1 MQFIDLQS
9 QQTRIRQSLDARIA
23 AILAHGRY
31 VLGPEVDELEAKL
44 AARTGAAHCISC
56 ASGTDALVL
65 GLRAMDIGPGDGI
78 IVPAFTFVATAEAV
92 ILTGATPLFADIDP
106 RTFNIDPDSIRRI
119 LDAPPPGVTIK
130 GIIPVDLFGLPADYD
145 RINAVAD
152 EHGLFVL
159 EDAAQSFGAE
169 YKGRKACALSMLAAT
184 SFYPA
189 KPLGCY
195 GDGGAVF
202 TSDVALAAKLRSLR
216 NHGAGTSQ
224 YDNVRVGTT
233 SRLDSIQAA
242 VLLSKLEIF
251 DDELATRRELAR
263 VYGERLAS
271 TVTTPLVPAGHGSS
285 WAQYSVLVDD
295 RDAFVESLRG
305 RGIPT
310 MVYYRTPLHLQPAYA
325 GLGYARGD
333 FPVAEAVSER
343 IVSLP
348 MHPYLDESSVALV
361 CDATEER
368 Q

>member
-1 MQFIDLQS
+1 MQFIDLQT

-44 AARTGAAHCISC
+44 AAYSGAAHCVSC

-65 GLRAMDIGPGDGI
+65 GLRAMDIGPGDGV

-92 ILTGATPLFADIDP
+92 SLTGATPLFADIDP
-106 RTFNIDPDSIRRI
+106 RTFAIDTGSIRAI
-119 LDAPPPGVTIK
+119 LDTPPRGVTIK
-130 GIIPVDLFGLPADYD
+130 GIIPVDLFGLTADYD
-145 RINAVAD
+145 SINAIAD
-152 EHGLFVL
+152 EYGLFVL

-169 YKGRKACALSMLAAT
+169 YKGHKACALSTLAAT

-202 TSDVALAAKLRSLR
+202 TSDAGLAEKLRSLR
-216 NHGAGTSQ
+216 NHGAGASQ

-251 DDELATRRELAR
+251 DDELAKRRRAARRYSTSLAD
-263 VYGERLAS
+263 
-271 TVTTPLVPAGHGSS
+271 TVTVPHVPSDHVSS
-285 WAQYSVLVDD
+285 WAQYSILTDN
-295 RDAFVESLRG
+295 RDTLIDTLTKSGV
-305 RGIPT
+305 PT

-333 FPVAEAVSER
+333 FPVAESVSER
-343 IVSLP
+343 IMSLP
-348 MHPYLDESSVALV
+348 MHPYLGEEDLGCTCASVTG
-361 CDATEER
+361 C
-368 Q
+368 